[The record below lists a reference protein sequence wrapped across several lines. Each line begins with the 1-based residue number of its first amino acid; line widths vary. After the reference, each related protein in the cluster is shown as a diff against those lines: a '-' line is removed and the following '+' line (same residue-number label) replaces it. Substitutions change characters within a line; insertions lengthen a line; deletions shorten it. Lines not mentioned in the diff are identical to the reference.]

1 MDKLIKKLVMEL
13 SSLIKAFE
21 NESGRKCTKATMS
34 RGKNNADIM
43 KLWAFDFEDERKFS
57 KLGWPFDTNA
67 KPPEKGRRGCVLTK
81 TR

>member
-1 MDKLIKKLVMEL
+1 MEERTKKLVMEL

-43 KLWAFDFEDERKFS
+43 KLWTFDFERTAPCTDLK
-57 KLGWPFDTNA
+57 TQNA
-67 KPPEKGRRGCVLTK
+67 K
-81 TR
+81 